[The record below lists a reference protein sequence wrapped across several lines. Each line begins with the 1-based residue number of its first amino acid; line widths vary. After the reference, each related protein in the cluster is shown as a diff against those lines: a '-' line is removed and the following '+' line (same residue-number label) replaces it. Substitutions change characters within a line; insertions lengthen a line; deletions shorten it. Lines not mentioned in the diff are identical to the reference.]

1 MVAKPA
7 LATGL
12 VFRHTHHDLAGLR
25 SLQTGKIVICG
36 GDALQ
41 NIDPVTLVHALLC
54 QKTLYDV
61 GVKKCQDTTFLAGI
75 CAG

>member
-1 MVAKPA
+1 MAEPA

-12 VFRHTHHDLAGLR
+12 VFRHAHHDLVGLQ
-25 SLQTGKIVICG
+25 SLQTGKIVIRG

-41 NIDPVTLVHALLC
+41 DIDPVTLVHALLC
-54 QKTLYDV
+54 QETLYDV
-61 GVKKCQDTTFLAGI
+61 CVKKCQDTTFLAGI